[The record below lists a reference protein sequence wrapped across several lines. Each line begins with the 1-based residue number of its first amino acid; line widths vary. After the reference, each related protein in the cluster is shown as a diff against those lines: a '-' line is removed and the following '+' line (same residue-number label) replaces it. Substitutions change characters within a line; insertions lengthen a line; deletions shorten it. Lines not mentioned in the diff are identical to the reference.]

1 MKDTKPNWQES
12 LGSLKTTKTGAVVFK
27 EYRNGKVVR
36 SVGGNRIEDLV
47 STLVAFIA
55 TERQRVIE
63 EVRGKIEKLSN
74 DCDVYLFPKQ
84 VQEAEGFWKNKEYR
98 VKGMCITNDLL
109 ESLKSKKE

>member
-27 EYRNGKVVR
+27 EYQNGKVVR

-55 TERQRVIE
+55 TELERERERERKWWVENIL
-63 EVRGKIEKLSN
+63 EKNYPELCS
-74 DCDVYLFPKQ
+74 K
-84 VQEAEGFWKNKEYR
+84 ENK
-98 VKGMCITNDLL
+98 
-109 ESLKSKKE
+109 